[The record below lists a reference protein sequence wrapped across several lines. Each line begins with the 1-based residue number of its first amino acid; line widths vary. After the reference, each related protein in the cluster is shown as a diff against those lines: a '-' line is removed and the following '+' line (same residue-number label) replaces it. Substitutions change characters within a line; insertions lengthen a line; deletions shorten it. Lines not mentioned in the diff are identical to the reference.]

1 MKNLKGNV
9 CLFVFLKSNKEKTDW
24 ERRQKTQGGWRLVSR
39 GQRDFEV
46 IKKGWKIAMG

>member
-24 ERRQKTQGGWRLVSR
+24 ERRQRHKEAGDLYREDR
-39 GQRDFEV
+39 GTL
-46 IKKGWKIAMG
+46 KW